1 MRSRWLLFALGM
13 LLILAGCKKES
24 NTPHPLIPPPVKGNG
39 ILSIANVLQ
48 SNMVVQRDKPF
59 KIWGSALAA
68 AKITVNVSWNSS
80 NFTADADHSGNW
92 SVTVPAS
99 AANSDPQTITA
110 KDGGAGSV
118 TLNNILIGDVWICSG
133 QSNMVYQVDSIPP
146 FGGVTDY
153 PDEIAAANFPLIRV
167 LTIQTDME
175 SSPVSSLTFPA
186 AWTVCSPQTVGPI
199 SGVAYYFARKL
210 YTSLNVPVGIIISA
224 VNGTSCEA
232 WINEAGFQANPNLS
246 NYSGINNAT
255 MYYNGMINP
264 LINLSIK
271 GFTWYQGENNK
282 NNDPVSDYTRLNSAL
297 IVAWRQAFNQGSLPF
312 YFVQMTPFDQ
322 YYYSTNPVGG
332 EPSSDDYAKFREA
345 QANVLAVPNT
355 GMAITMDVGEPANQ
369 HPPNKKPVGE
379 RLALL
384 ALNNTYGQPVQCY
397 GPQYASYTT
406 SGNTVTISFKQG
418 TAQGLNT
425 INNSPLKQYFFVAG
439 SNHNFIQASAA
450 ISGSQIILTAPANAS
465 LPIQAVRYAFTVAPV
480 TNLQNSAALPM
491 EPFRTDNW
499 SN

>member
-1 MRSRWLLFALGM
+1 MRSRILLFALYM
-13 LLILAGCKKES
+13 LLVLAGCKKES
-24 NTPHPLIPPPVKGNG
+24 NTPPPIIPPPVKITGT
-39 ILSIANVLQ
+39 LTIANVLQ
-48 SNMVVQRDKPF
+48 SNMVIQRDKPF
-59 KIWGSALAA
+59 QVWGKAPAA

-80 NFTADADHSGNW
+80 DFTAVTNGSGKW
-92 SVTVPAS
+92 SVTIPAS
-99 AANSDPQTITA
+99 AANSNPQTITA
-110 KDGGAGSV
+110 KATDVNTV

-133 QSNMVYQVDSIPP
+133 QSNMVYEVDSIPP

-153 PDEIAAANFPLIRV
+153 HNEIAAANFPLIRA
-167 LTIQTDME
+167 LTIQTDLE
-175 SSPVSSLTFPA
+175 SNPVDSLTFPA
-186 AWTVCSPQTVGPI
+186 VWTVCSPQTVGKM
-199 SGVAYYFARKL
+199 SAVAYYFARKL
-210 YTSLNVPVGIIISA
+210 YTSLNVPIGIIVSA

-232 WINEAGFQANPNLS
+232 WINNAGFQANPYLTK
-246 NYSGINNAT
+246 YSGINNAT

-264 LINLSIK
+264 LINLPIK

-282 NNDPVSDYTRLNSAL
+282 NNNPVSDYTKLNSAL
-297 IVAWRQAFNQGSLPF
+297 ITAWRQVFNQGSLPF

-332 EPSSDDYAKFREA
+332 YPSSDDYAKFREA

-355 GMAITMDVGEPANQ
+355 GMAVTMDVGEPANQ
-369 HPPNKKPVGE
+369 HPHNKKPVGE

-384 ALNNTYGQPVQCY
+384 ALNNTYSQPVQCY

-406 SGNTVTISFKQG
+406 SGNAVTISFKQG
-418 TAQGLNT
+418 TADGLNT
-425 INNSPLKQYFFVAG
+425 ISNLPLKQYFFVAG
-439 SNHNFIQASAA
+439 TDHNFIQASAA
-450 ISGSQIILTAPANAS
+450 ISGSQVILTAPANTP
-465 LPIQAVRYAFTVAPV
+465 LPIQAVRYAFTVDPV